1 MPLAPG
7 TSFGSYED
15 LSPLGAGGMGE
26 VWQARDPR
34 LERQVALKV
43 LPSAD
48 EADDASRKRLLRE
61 ARMAS
66 KLNHPY
72 VCTIYEVGEAEGL
85 TFIAMELVEGESLAD
100 KLAAGPLA
108 PEQVL
113 RYGEQVA
120 EALEHAHSRGVVHR
134 DLKCAN
140 VVITP
145 EGRAKVLDFGLAG
158 RLRGEVHG
166 EASTQSMESAE
177 LSGKIAGTLPY
188 MAPEQLRGQPAD
200 SRSDLWALGIMLY
213 EMAAGRRPF
222 RGSTGFELSSEIL
235 GQPTPPLPQ
244 TATGQLP
251 AQLQAAIDHC
261 LEKDP
266 DARYQRAGEVR
277 AALEMTRTGSDV
289 QLPSVRP
296 TTIDRRWLLAA
307 AGIGVV
313 VAVLAWLG
321 TGGVRDRLLG
331 SEAVEERPIRLAVL
345 PFANLS
351 GDPEQ
356 AYLSGGFTQ
365 EMITQ
370 LGKLHPEGL
379 SVIARSS
386 VMRYQGGDTPID
398 QIGQELDVDY
408 VLEGSAQRE
417 GDRVRIATELI
428 EVANQTQLWAD
439 AFDRELSGLL
449 MVQSEVAQEVAN
461 ALALEL
467 LPEELQR
474 LASADSVNSAAY
486 EAYLKGTM
494 HWTTLGPAGLD
505 TAERYFKQALEEDPS
520 YPEAY
525 AGLAW
530 VWAGRQQSGIFPPSE
545 AGPKAK
551 AAAERALALDETSDA
566 AHAALAAI
574 STWTDWDWE
583 VAEHEWQRTLEINP
597 NNALAQA
604 YYAHFL
610 AVMGRTDVAVE
621 HAEKSIELDPY
632 NPLLRALYGMVLII
646 DRHFDEAGA
655 AARAALDLQPN
666 APIAGAVLQHV
677 FIAKGM
683 REEQLEHQRERIAR
697 DPGRVAAF
705 EQGLA
710 EGATRVRRRPSPI
723 FWPNGMKW
731 PMAFPMRVVAESTC
745 LSRSRGG
752 ISTAETTSA
761 PSTGSRRATRLVI
774 PIFPTSDC
782 RCSIPCAPTLDFKS
796 WPSAFI
802 CRTSPRSRLHINNR
816 AEPGTGATFTTTQLL
831 ICDLGFVATNNC
843 VNV

>member
-1 MPLAPG
+1 
-7 TSFGSYED
+7 
-15 LSPLGAGGMGE
+15 
-26 VWQARDPR
+26 
-34 LERQVALKV
+34 
-43 LPSAD
+43 
-48 EADDASRKRLLRE
+48 
-61 ARMAS
+61 
-66 KLNHPY
+66 
-72 VCTIYEVGEAEGL
+72 
-85 TFIAMELVEGESLAD
+85 MELVEGESLAAR
-100 KLAAGPLA
+100 LSTGPLP

-158 RLRGEVHG
+158 HLRGEAHG

-200 SRSDLWALGIMLY
+200 TRSDLWSLGVMLY
-213 EMAAGRRPF
+213 EMAAGKLPF
-222 RGSTGFELSSEIL
+222 RGNTGFELSSAIL
-235 GQPTPPLPQ
+235 GHPAPPLPQ
-244 TATGQLP
+244 TATGQVP
-251 AQLQAAIDHC
+251 TQLQAIIDHC

-277 AALEMTRTGSDV
+277 AALELTQTGSEV
-289 QLPSVRP
+289 QLPPARP
-296 TTIDRRWLLAA
+296 ATKDRRQLLAA
-307 AGIGVV
+307 AGIAAV
-313 VAVLAWLG
+313 VAVLVWLG
-321 TGGVRDRLLG
+321 MGGVRDRLLG
-331 SEAVEERPIRLAVL
+331 SEDVEERPIRLAVL

-365 EMITQ
+365 EMITR

-398 QIGQELDVDY
+398 QIGRELEVDY

-428 EVANQTQLWAD
+428 EVADQTQLWAD

-449 MVQSEVAQEVAN
+449 VVQSEVAQEVAN
-461 ALALEL
+461 ALALKL

-474 LASADSVNSAAY
+474 LSSADSVNSAAY
-486 EAYLKGTM
+486 EAYLKGS
-494 HWTTLGPAGLD
+494 
-505 TAERYFKQALEEDPS
+505 FKQALEEDPS

-530 VWAGRQQSGIFPPSE
+530 VWAGRQQSGMSPPSE

-551 AAAERALALDETSDA
+551 AAAERAIALDETSDA

-583 VAEHEWQRTLEINP
+583 AAEHEWQRTLEINP
-597 NNALAQA
+597 NNALAHA

-610 AVMGRTDVAVE
+610 AVMGRTDEAVE
-621 HAEKSIELDPY
+621 HAERSIELDPY
-632 NPLLRALYGMVLII
+632 NPLLRALYGMVLVI
-646 DRHFDEAGA
+646 DRRFDEAVA

-666 APIAGAVLQHV
+666 APIAGAVLQHA

-683 REEQLEHQRERIAR
+683 REEQLELQKERIAR
-697 DPGRVAAF
+697 DPERVAAF

-710 EGATRVRRRPSPI
+710 EGGYEGAQLAIADLLAERYE
-723 FWPNGMKW
+723 
-731 PMAFPMRVVAESTC
+731 MAKGVPDA
-745 LSRSRGG
+745 
-752 ISTAETTSA
+752 
-761 PSTGSRRATRLVI
+761 GSRRVFLPVAIAWRYLDGGDSQRGIDWLEEAYEVGDPNLPYLGKPLFDFLRSDPRFQELARRMNLPHVASTAT
-774 PIFPTSDC
+774 SYQ
-782 RCSIPCAPTLDFKS
+782 
-796 WPSAFI
+796 
-802 CRTSPRSRLHINNR
+802 H
-816 AEPGTGATFTTTQLL
+816 
-831 ICDLGFVATNNC
+831 
-843 VNV
+843 

>member
-1 MPLAPG
+1 MSLDPGATFGVYENLA
-7 TSFGSYED
+7 
-15 LSPLGAGGMGE
+15 PLGAGGMGE
-26 VWQARDPR
+26 VWQAHDPR

-43 LPSAD
+43 LPSEL
-48 EADDASRKRLLRE
+48 EADGAARSLLLRE

-66 KLNHPY
+66 KLNHPN
-72 VCTIYEVGEAEGL
+72 VCTIYEVGETEGRA
-85 TFIAMELVEGESLAD
+85 FIAMELVEGQSLAD
-100 KLAAGPLA
+100 KLAAGPLP

-158 RLRGEVHG
+158 RLRDDDFV
-166 EASTQSMESAE
+166 EATTQSLGSAE

-200 SRSDLWALGIMLY
+200 SRSDLWSLGVMLY
-213 EMAAGRRPF
+213 EMAAGERPF
-222 RGSTGFELSSEIL
+222 RGGTAFEVSSAIL
-235 GQPTPPLPQ
+235 GQPTPPLQ
-244 TATGQLP
+244 RTTTGQVP
-251 AQLQAAIDHC
+251 PQLQTIIEHC

-266 DARYQRAGEVR
+266 DARYQRSGEVR
-277 AALEMTRTGSDV
+277 AALEMTRAGSEV
-289 QLPSVRP
+289 QLPSRP
-296 TTIDRRWLLAA
+296 PATSSRRWQLAA
-307 AGIGVV
+307 AAGTAALVAAVVWLALGGGTDHLIG
-313 VAVLAWLG
+313 G
-321 TGGVRDRLLG
+321 NGNGQ
-331 SEAVEERPIRLAVL
+331 RPIRLAVL

-356 AYLSGGFTQ
+356 AFLSDGLTQ

-379 SVIARSS
+379 RVIARSS
-386 VMRYQGGDTPID
+386 VMRYLGKNIPID
-398 QIGQELDVDY
+398 QIGRELEVDY

-417 GDRVRIATELI
+417 GDRIRIATELI
-428 EVANQTQLWAD
+428 EVAAQSQLWAD
-439 AFDRELSGLL
+439 AFDRELSSIL
-449 MVQSEVAQEVAN
+449 MVQSEIAREVAN
-461 ALALEL
+461 ALALKL
-467 LPEELQR
+467 LPKELQR
-474 LASADSVNSAAY
+474 LASADSVNPAAY

-494 HWTTLGPAGLD
+494 HWMTLGPAGLE

-520 YPEAY
+520 YAEAY

-530 VWAGRQQSGIFPPSE
+530 VWAGRQQGGISPPSE

-551 AAAERALALDETSDA
+551 AAAERAIALDENSDA

-583 VAEHEWQRTLEINP
+583 VAEHQWQRTLEINP
-597 NNALAQA
+597 NNAVVRA

-610 AVMGRTDVAVE
+610 ALMGRTEEAVE
-621 HAEKSIELDPY
+621 HAERAIELDPY
-632 NPLLRALYGMVLII
+632 NPLLRALYGMVLVI
-646 DRHFDEAGA
+646 DRSFDEAVGA
-655 AARAALDLQPN
+655 ARTALELQPN
-666 APIAGAVLQHV
+666 APLAGAVLQHV

-710 EGATRVRRRPSPI
+710 EGGYEGAQLAIADLLAERYE
-723 FWPNGMKW
+723 
-731 PMAFPMRVVAESTC
+731 MA
-745 LSRSRGG
+745 GG
-752 ISTAETTSA
+752 IPDAGRRTVFLPVAISWRYIDGADYQRSIDWLEEAYEVGDPNLPYLGFPLFDPLRSDPRFQELARRMNLPHVVSETTSNQ
-761 PSTGSRRATRLVI
+761 R
-774 PIFPTSDC
+774 
-782 RCSIPCAPTLDFKS
+782 
-796 WPSAFI
+796 
-802 CRTSPRSRLHINNR
+802 
-816 AEPGTGATFTTTQLL
+816 
-831 ICDLGFVATNNC
+831 
-843 VNV
+843 